1 MSDLQEM
8 AKELKRAIEL
18 RDRAAA
24 RMIAREMSRE
34 AEQLGLDDI
43 GMHLLE
49 AVQSGQLV
57 SALAY
62 TASLGRRAAEYDAQ
76 RGQFF
81 GEGFQTGRAYVG
93 EVHSLLRG

>member
-18 RDRAAA
+18 RDRAA
-24 RMIAREMSRE
+24 EC
-34 AEQLGLDDI
+34 
-43 GMHLLE
+43 
-49 AVQSGQLV
+49 
-57 SALAY
+57 
-62 TASLGRRAAEYDAQ
+62 DAQ